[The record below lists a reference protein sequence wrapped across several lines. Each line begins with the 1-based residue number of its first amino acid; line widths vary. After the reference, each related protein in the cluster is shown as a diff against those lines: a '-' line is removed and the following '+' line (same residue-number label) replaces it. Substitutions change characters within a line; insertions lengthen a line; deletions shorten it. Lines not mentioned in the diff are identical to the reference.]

1 MGDRLIRTESMSYK
15 LRLLGILADEA
26 ESLFDIMD
34 ADGSG
39 SVSPEEFI
47 TGLQKLKGVA
57 KGQDLVQLICFAQKQ
72 CLRAVRFVERL
83 RELNDQADIIQERL
97 NSVGKGMTNEIT
109 DRKQASYRNEIV
121 WQNAASREKVISK
134 LDLNRQLEFPSLA
147 PDNIN
152 SYY

>member
-1 MGDRLIRTESMSYK
+1 MINLPSMTFK
-15 LRLLGILADEA
+15 LRLLGLMAEEA

-34 ADGSG
+34 ADKSG

-47 TGLQKLKGVA
+47 TGLQKLKGIA

-72 CLRAVRFVERL
+72 CLRAVQFVERL
-83 RELNDQADIIQERL
+83 RQLNDQADIIQERL
-97 NSVGKGMTNEIT
+97 NSVGRGCSNELA
-109 DRKQASYRNEIV
+109 DRKQASKRNEIV
-121 WQNAASREKVISK
+121 WENAASREKVISK